1 MRFFTLIFLSA
12 IIFLQFSCTSTRH
25 SVTINESSDL
35 KFLDEFDVPYNFNF
49 KNTVVGGLSGIDYDQ
64 RENSYYLISDDRSE
78 KNPARFYKAQI
89 IIDKNKIDTV
99 IFDEVVTLKNN
110 VGKPYPNSHNDPYR
124 TPDPEA
130 LRHDPRKNILIWSSE
145 GERIV
150 RDDKKVLEDPSIT
163 EIDPAGNYVDTFTL
177 PNQLRMQAT
186 ESGPRQNSVFE
197 GLTFADDYKTLFVNV
212 EEPLYNDGSRAGLDD
227 STGIIRILKFDMRTK
242 KPVAQYAYLI
252 DPVAHPPVPANGFKI
267 NGVPDILSI
276 GDNKLLVIERSFST
290 GRMACTIKI
299 YVADLSGATD
309 VNNISSLRN
318 ESNVKLISKKLLLNM
333 DSLGIYIDNIEGVT
347 FGPRLSNGKSSL
359 LFIADNNFN
368 PLEKTQ
374 VLLFQV
380 D

>member
-1 MRFFTLIFLSA
+1 M
-12 IIFLQFSCTSTRH
+12 
-25 SVTINESSDL
+25 
-35 KFLDEFDVPYNFNF
+35 KVP
-49 KNTVVGGLSGIDYDQ
+49 I
-64 RENSYYLISDDRSE
+64 
-78 KNPARFYKAQI
+78 
-89 IIDKNKIDTV
+89 
-99 IFDEVVTLKNN
+99 
-110 VGKPYPNSHNDPYR
+110 
-124 TPDPEA
+124 
-130 LRHDPRKNILIWSSE
+130 
-145 GERIV
+145 
-150 RDDKKVLEDPSIT
+150 
-163 EIDPAGNYVDTFTL
+163 
-177 PNQLRMQAT
+177 
-186 ESGPRQNSVFE
+186 
-197 GLTFADDYKTLFVNV
+197 
-212 EEPLYNDGSRAGLDD
+212 DD

-368 PLEKTQ
+368 PLETTQ